1 MKMKIHKG
9 DRVQVMR
16 GDEDNKDKV
25 GEVIR
30 VLPKENRVVVQGV
43 NMVKKHQKQTQ
54 SGGKTIPAGI
64 REFEAPIHASNVVV
78 VDREA
83 EKEAKGAR
91 KVSKAK
97 AVSTK
102 KPATKKPAEK
112 KAESKPAAKKPAAKA
127 TESKA
132 KPAESKKKTPK
143 ATKA

>member
-16 GDEDNKDKV
+16 GDEQDKDKV

-54 SGGKTIPAGI
+54 TGGKTIPAGI
-64 REFEAPIHASNVVV
+64 REFEAPIHASNVTV

-91 KVSKAK
+91 KASKAK
-97 AVSTK
+97 ADSTK
-102 KPATKKPAEK
+102 KTATKKPAEK
-112 KAESKPAAKKPAAKA
+112 KAEVKPAAKKPAAKKA

-132 KPAESKKKTPK
+132 KPAESKKKDAK
-143 ATKA
+143 GN